1 MVRIFY
7 LSFYKKDVM
16 AEFAELDACF
26 DHGVSSNHLSIFK
39 SRRELQFAGGARF
52 ALPWCQHFTGAY

>member
-16 AEFAELDACF
+16 AEFVERDACF
-26 DHGVSSNHLSIFK
+26 DHGVSFADLSIFK
-39 SRRELQFAGGARF
+39 SGRELQFAGGARF
-52 ALPWCQHFTGAY
+52 ALPWCQHLTGAY